1 MTQKTNPRIVIDTNR
16 HGIRRETNLDK
27 VASKAAKKKI
37 WDKDPYWKKKKRLE
51 NKAI

>member
-27 VASKAAKKKI
+27 LASRAQKKKK
-37 WDKDPYWKKKKRLE
+37 WESDPYWKKKRSEDK
-51 NKAI
+51 